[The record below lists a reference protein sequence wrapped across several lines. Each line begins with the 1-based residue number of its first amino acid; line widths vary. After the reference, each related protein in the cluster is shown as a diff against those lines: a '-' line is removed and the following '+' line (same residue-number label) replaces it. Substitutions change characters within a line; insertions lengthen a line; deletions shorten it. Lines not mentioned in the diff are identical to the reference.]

1 MDETTTNETTTNVV
15 TETTTDEIATD
26 EAPETIE
33 APVAIEAADLELGTE
48 VSVSADVPAPPTSDL
63 GGTFSGIAVLLAIA
77 FTTVLARNCGK
88 YEIALKPFIPWL
100 AFGCALF
107 LRTIF
112 ESAMGQP
119 ITLEVL
125 QQAVSAGTG
134 AVFSHTGVRSLVRHL
149 PALLTALNPPSPPP
163 PPAAA

>member
-1 MDETTTNETTTNVV
+1 MDETTLNEVPELTEPGEAAPTAGDEPAAAL
-15 TETTTDEIATD
+15 TETGT
-26 EAPETIE
+26 EAP
-33 APVAIEAADLELGTE
+33 
-48 VSVSADVPAPPTSDL
+48 SDVPVPPTSDL
-63 GGTFSGIAVLLAIA
+63 GGTFSGVAALLSIA
-77 FTTVLARNCGK
+77 FTTVLVRNVGK

-100 AFGCALF
+100 AFGLALF

-112 ESAMGQP
+112 EAAVGQP
-119 ITLEVL
+119 VTFEVL
-125 QQAVSAGTG
+125 QQAVGAGTT